1 MTERQADFDG
11 YFFEYATANQPT
23 TAPTEWAR
31 PSVVDGIRTDK
42 RVTIRAAVSEALIW
56 TLQELNTGRSV
67 DVYGHVRI
75 AHAGTPNESTI
86 AFLHQLTNFAVSEC
100 DHEHIMLSGLSKKA
114 KTLAK
119 ASEFVVSTAVTQLCS
134 QIGNLARVAGQVLRP
149 VGVCLNFGDLCGEMP
164 MAEQGMDV
172 VEPDGPTCNALA
184 IAVVAK
190 LTEVDDDG
198 SLVIQTATF
207 HNHNDTPKGG
217 ILSEV
222 VSLCGQA
229 KYDALMPC
237 ETGLSLRSFTLWLRA
252 CSHQLFLMTRASLL
266 VPSRVCV
273 CVCVCVYC
281 PTCAPH
287 AVVCTHHHDVV
298 TYASIHLLCFSHHVI
313 LPHGTAAAH
322 ARHRRSCIGKSL
334 FASGSHVKSRTTKS
348 KGRHISNTAC
358 QYR

>member
-1 MTERQADFDG
+1 MRLPVLDATSGKSMTECQADFDG

-86 AFLHQLTNFAVSEC
+86 ALLHQLTNFAVSEC

-114 KTLAK
+114 QKLAK

-134 QIGNLARVAGQVLRP
+134 QIGNLARVAGQALRP
-149 VGVCLNFGDLCGEMP
+149 VGVCLNFGDLTTCGEMP

-172 VEPDGPTCNALA
+172 VEPDGPTCDALA
-184 IAVVAK
+184 TAVFVK
-190 LTEVDDDG
+190 LTEEVDHG
-198 SLVIQTATF
+198 TLVIQTATF

-273 CVCVCVYC
+273 CVCVCVC
-281 PTCAPH
+281 
-287 AVVCTHHHDVV
+287 V
-298 TYASIHLLCFSHHVI
+298 
-313 LPHGTAAAH
+313 LPHMCSTC
-322 ARHRRSCIGKSL
+322 RCMY
-334 FASGSHVKSRTTKS
+334 TPP
-348 KGRHISNTAC
+348 
-358 QYR
+358 